1 MDLSKLSIGGD
12 TTLSF
17 CPFPPPK
24 LHYSKETSE
33 LTFTNDDDVNTALL
47 VAADPPPA
55 DDELTAMSYCQFSF
69 DQDEDR
75 QIKICPHKCEVG
87 MKLQLTPVDEEDENA
102 KSDESSNYVSVSL
115 SLFDAN
121 HALLTTTLQIHK
133 KKDVCSHM
141 KIPLRLRSVEIPH
154 SILTTMSSKSNQ
166 EKLISISTNERKRE
180 VETENLMPP
189 PPPPRGPPGSEKEKK
204 KEVVRE
210 GATFKKVVSVA
221 AHFRLTL
228 KSNAVVIEI
237 KKEGDKMY
245 EVVRTVELPDPEEA
259 ELVAPTVTAMPHVT
273 DSSGNSSNWSSLS
286 AQAPTTMK
294 VKRNEAGT
302 FIVASSGQMR
312 GTSVAMPAATTKVKA
327 ASPVNTSRRTKKL
340 FAGVTSISNSS
351 SVTFAISDFK
361 VID

>member
-1 MDLSKLSIGGD
+1 
-12 TTLSF
+12 
-17 CPFPPPK
+17 
-24 LHYSKETSE
+24 
-33 LTFTNDDDVNTALL
+33 
-47 VAADPPPA
+47 
-55 DDELTAMSYCQFSF
+55 
-69 DQDEDR
+69 
-75 QIKICPHKCEVG
+75 
-87 MKLQLTPVDEEDENA
+87 
-102 KSDESSNYVSVSL
+102 
-115 SLFDAN
+115 
-121 HALLTTTLQIHK
+121 
-133 KKDVCSHM
+133 M